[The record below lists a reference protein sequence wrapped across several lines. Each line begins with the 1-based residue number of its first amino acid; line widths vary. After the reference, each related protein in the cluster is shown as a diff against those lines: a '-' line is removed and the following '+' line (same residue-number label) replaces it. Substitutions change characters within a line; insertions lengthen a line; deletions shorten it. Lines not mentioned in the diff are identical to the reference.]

1 MNATRNTGDFAV
13 ERFAIARK
21 RRGLKGKELARRAGV
36 SEVTVSRIAKMRNGP
51 KLETVEALARA
62 LDYPVDFFFRDQIET
77 LDVDEVSFRSMS
89 GMRASERE
97 SAIAAGSIGLLLSD
111 WVEARFDLPPAD
123 VPDLRNED
131 PEQAAVT
138 LRCAW
143 KLGERPLSRTLKLLE
158 SKGVRVF
165 SLSEQTRRVDAFS
178 FWRGDR
184 PYMFLNMV
192 KTAEH
197 TVFDE
202 AHELGHLVLH
212 RHRSLADTL
221 TDLEQEANSFAAA
234 FLMPRRDVLANL
246 PRRLDARA
254 IVRAKSRWSVSAMA
268 LARRCYTLERL
279 TEWQYRTVCIELSRM
294 GYRSGEPNGIA
305 REPSVVWNKVF
316 RALWSERLTKEDVAK
331 ELAVPLDEIESLVF
345 GLLKPPEDA
354 SRRDGGTD
362 GLRVV

>member
-1 MNATRNTGDFAV
+1 MSATRDTADFDV

-51 KLETVEALARA
+51 KLETIEALARA
-62 LDYPVDFFFRDQIET
+62 LEYPLDFFFRDRIET

-89 GMRASERE
+89 GMRARERE
-97 SAIAAGSIGLLLSD
+97 AAIAAGSIGLLLSE

-123 VPDLRNED
+123 IPDLRNED

-143 KLGERPLSRTLKLLE
+143 KLGEKPVTRTLKLLE
-158 SKGVRVF
+158 SRGVRTF

-178 FWRGDR
+178 FWRGER
-184 PYMFLNMV
+184 PFMFLNMM

-197 TVFDE
+197 SVFDG

-221 TDLEQEANSFAAA
+221 TDLEQEANTFAAA

-246 PRRLDARA
+246 PRRIDAHA
-254 IVRAKSRWSVSAMA
+254 IIRAKARWGVSAMA

-279 TEWQYRTVCIELSRM
+279 TEWQYRTACIELSRM
-294 GYRSGEPNGIA
+294 GYRSGEPRGIA
-305 REPSVVWNKVF
+305 RESSVVWNKVF
-316 RALWSERLTKEDVAK
+316 KALWAERMTKEDVAR
-331 ELAVPLDEIESLVF
+331 ELAVPLDEVESLVF
-345 GLLKPPEDA
+345 GLLKPLNEVARPSSGA
-354 SRRDGGTD
+354 S
-362 GLRVV
+362 GLSVV